1 MATSPHAASSFLFQV
16 RHMAGHG
23 YYVEDADG
31 QRVSAFTAFRH
42 QAIQWRGEKQREA
55 DVKAKRGPRACLCCG
70 GEFRSLGIHNRLCPG
85 CRTRDAG
92 DAPARPS
99 IPSAYQRHPR

>member
-1 MATSPHAASSFLFQV
+1 
-16 RHMAGHG
+16 
-23 YYVEDADG
+23 
-31 QRVSAFTAFRH
+31 
-42 QAIQWRGEKQREA
+42 
-55 DVKAKRGPRACLCCG
+55 VKAKRGPRACLCCG